1 MTRRFLLVSLAA
13 GALMA
18 PAPAYSAAN
27 ELTIR
32 EINVRPAD
40 PVVGLGDSVRLLV
53 DVIVKGARGKDG
65 VTIKVEPG
73 PPPKP
78 APTTPPGAGT
88 AGTPGQQ
95 AGWDRTRPEGRPAIV
110 TPQSE
115 RRPEPRPIH
124 VNPAAARLA
133 APDGGTEAWE
143 TWRFLPDK
151 GLNRFYPAG
160 TWTVTATARGADGAT
175 VTDYA
180 SFQLRRDT
188 RLTGVQ
194 VGRARGS
201 ESVRVN
207 GSLTRV
213 GPKGLADYA
222 PFAGQEVEIL
232 RREGTTGSW
241 ERVGTATTGERGD
254 FTRTVQGHSGGYWQ
268 VRYPGTGHYASALSS
283 VRQIP

>member
-1 MTRRFLLVSLAA
+1 
-13 GALMA
+13 MA
-18 PAPAYSAAN
+18 PAPAYSAAT

-32 EINVRPAD
+32 EINVRPAE
-40 PVVGLGDSVRLLV
+40 PVVGVGDSVRLLV

-78 APTTPPGAGT
+78 APTTTPA
-88 AGTPGQQ
+88 AGTPGATGQQ
-95 AGWDRTRPEGRPAIV
+95 AGWDRTRPEGRPATV
-110 TPQSE
+110 VPQTE

-133 APDGGTEAWE
+133 APASDRGAEAWE

-160 TWTVTATARGADGAT
+160 TWTVTATAKGADGAT
-175 VTDYA
+175 VTEYA

-188 RLTGVQ
+188 RLTGVR
-194 VGRARGS
+194 VARARGS

-222 PFAGQEVEIL
+222 PFTGQEVEIL
-232 RREGTTGSW
+232 RRQGTTGSW
-241 ERVGTATTGERGD
+241 ERAGTATTGERGD
-254 FTRTVQGHSGGYWQ
+254 FTGTVQGRTGDYWQ
-268 VRYPGTGHYASALSS
+268 VRYPGTGHYAAALSS
-283 VRQIP
+283 VHQIPQ